1 MTAGPISPNDLQSA
15 LSKMKVKI
23 ESAWSYVIDMALTIA
38 LVKLLAGGGKQNDS
52 GQIQPK
58 TEDLKT
64 LITLFYFIQYN

>member
-1 MTAGPISPNDLQSA
+1 
-15 LSKMKVKI
+15 
-23 ESAWSYVIDMALTIA
+23 MALTIA